1 MSDDSTPLTRRR
13 FLEMV
18 GAAGGAPA
26 VYETMVALGMLAV
39 PTAYAGPPDV
49 SGKPAAGKNIA
60 VLGAGVAGLTAA
72 LRLAQAG
79 AKVTVFEASERIGG
93 RNFTVSSDASDHRN
107 VIRQNGRDNQTCTFA
122 GDPAS
127 QYFEAGCGRI
137 PYHHVALLE
146 LCRELQVALQPYIME
161 TRANRFQTPAAF
173 DAKPVINRQLA
184 NDTRGYIAELL
195 AKAINKQC
203 LDDTLSE
210 ADRKSLLSLL
220 STFGNV
226 SDKTTPPYKYVG
238 STRSGYIQDPG
249 VTSPGKV
256 QPPLALDQLLKSRFW
271 EHRFYQAEDYLWQ
284 TTLFHPVGGMRRIV
298 DALRAAVV
306 AKGGVVRTGV
316 PAQRISLAGDKV
328 SIGFNGSTAEV
339 DYCVSTVP
347 LPLLSKL
354 VDASFSE
361 DYRKAVGTA
370 TFANTCKVGWQAT
383 SRFWEVLQTPQ
394 KDNGPQIFGGISWI
408 DHAITQM
415 WYPSADYFAP
425 GPAVLTGAYNYD
437 SATRK
442 VAYEFGQKTLP
453 ERLEIAL
460 QGGECLHADF
470 RANVDVAKGLSI
482 AWQEVPF
489 IGGGWAEWDH
499 AKPDHAAAYQRLL
512 RPEKNFIV
520 AGDQASYLPG
530 WMEGAVLSA
539 YHAVNY
545 ALGRPQPEGLESLQ
559 KLPAPD
565 SRAVTGAG

>member
-1 MSDDSTPLTRRR
+1 MSDDGTPLTRRR

-18 GAAGGAPA
+18 GAVGGAPA
-26 VYETMVALGMLAV
+26 VYETMVALGLLAV
-39 PTAYAGPPDV
+39 PSAYAGPPDIAGAP
-49 SGKPAAGKNIA
+49 GKGRTVA

-72 LRLAQAG
+72 WQLAKAG
-79 AKVTVFEASERIGG
+79 AKVTVYEASDRIGG
-93 RNFTVSSDASDHRN
+93 RNFTVSSDASDQRN
-107 VIRQNGRDNQTCTFA
+107 VIRQDGRADQTCTFV
-122 GDPAS
+122 GDPRS

-146 LCRELQVALQPYIME
+146 LCRELRIALQPYVME
-161 TRANRFQTPAAF
+161 TRANRFQTDAAF
-173 DAKPVINRQLA
+173 DARPVENRQIA

-195 AKAINKQC
+195 AKAINKHC
-203 LDDTLSE
+203 LDDTLNE
-210 ADRKSLLSLL
+210 ADRKALLSLL
-220 STFGNV
+220 STFGMI
-226 SDKTTPPYKYVG
+226 SDKTVPPYQYLG
-238 STRSGYIQDPG
+238 STRSGYQQDPG
-249 VTSPGKV
+249 VTSPGKPV
-256 QPPLALDQLLKSRFW
+256 PPLALDQLLKSRFW

-284 TTLFHPVGGMRRIV
+284 ATLFHPVGGMRRIV
-298 DALRAAVV
+298 DALKAASGAEVRTGMAAQRLSLADGKV
-306 AKGGVVRTGV
+306 RIAFGAGGVV
-316 PAQRISLAGDKV
+316 
-328 SIGFNGSTAEV
+328 TA
-339 DYCVSTVP
+339 DYCISTIP
-347 LPLLSKL
+347 LPILAKLL
-354 VDASFSE
+354 DDSFSE
-361 DYRKAVGTA
+361 DYRKAVGTVK
-370 TFANTCKVGWQAT
+370 FANTCKVGWQAS

-408 DHAITQM
+408 DHPITQM

-437 SATRK
+437 SASRR
-442 VAYEFGQKTLP
+442 VAFEFGQKDLA

-460 QGGECLHADF
+460 QGGERLHAEF
-470 RANVDVAKGLSI
+470 RSQVDKAKGLSI

-512 RPEKNFIV
+512 KPEKQFIV

-539 YHAVNY
+539 YHAVDY
-545 ALGRPQPEGLESLQ
+545 ALGRPRPEAVEPLQ